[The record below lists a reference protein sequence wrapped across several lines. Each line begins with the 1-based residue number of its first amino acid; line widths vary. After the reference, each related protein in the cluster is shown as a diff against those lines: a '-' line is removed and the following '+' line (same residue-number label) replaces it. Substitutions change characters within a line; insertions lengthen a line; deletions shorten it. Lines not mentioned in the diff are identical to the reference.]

1 MKKVFSEIPSLPL
14 PTGRLGSMCRGI
26 LFAFGWA
33 VLCLSSASAQEVSE
47 LRFGGKVP
55 PEVNRIYER
64 GLNYLVQ
71 SQSSSGGWG
80 KSHYRNGVTALGVMA
95 ILSSGEDPNFGRYST
110 TLHRALRQ
118 LIKTQNSKTGYFE
131 SSMYDHGFCM
141 LALSEAYG
149 AVDDRVLWQKA
160 TAGKEE
166 ESSTNAPRTIGK
178 ALELAVKCALT
189 SQNQNPHGAWR
200 YSPSATD
207 ADTSVAGA
215 VLVGLLAARNAGIEI
230 PDENIEDALEYFA
243 VMTSPEGSV
252 GYSGL
257 GSWGQSLARSSIANL
272 VFSIGKQKDWE
283 EHKLTLGHI
292 KKNINSKTSSHWSQE
307 YSNYYLAQALFQSDF
322 EAWQEWN
329 SEMIDHLSKNQKD
342 NGSFD
347 FGSHG
352 VAYSTSMSL
361 LALALNYR
369 FLPIYER

>member
-1 MKKVFSEIPSLPL
+1 MNKVFSQFHPLLPQ
-14 PTGRLGSMCRGI
+14 TGCPGIMVRGI
-26 LFAFGWA
+26 FLTI
-33 VLCLSSASAQEVSE
+33 VCITLCLSSVTGQDVSE

-71 SQSSSGGWG
+71 NQSSNGGWG
-80 KSHYRNGVTALGVMA
+80 KSHYRNGVTALAVMA
-95 ILSSGEDPNFGRYST
+95 ILSCGEDPNFGRYSA
-110 TLHRALRQ
+110 TLHRALRL

-149 AVDDRVLWQKA
+149 AVDDRILWQKSA
-160 TAGKEE
+160 TNQEGKPTG
-166 ESSTNAPRTIGK
+166 SAPRTIGK

-189 SQNQNPHGAWR
+189 SQNKNPHGAWR
-200 YSPSATD
+200 YSPDATD
-207 ADTSVAGA
+207 ADTSIAGA
-215 VLVGLLAARNAGIEI
+215 VLVGLLAARNAGIEV
-230 PDENIEDALEYFA
+230 PDENVDDAMEYFA

-272 VFSIGKQKDWE
+272 VFSIGKYKDWE
-283 EHKLTLGHI
+283 EHKLTLEHL
-292 KKNINSKTSSHWSQE
+292 KKNIHSKTSNHWSQE

-322 EAWQEWN
+322 EAWEEWN
-329 SEMIDHLSKNQKD
+329 SEIIDRLSKTQKD